1 MTAKIKKNPRIRLA
15 GVITRGNSILLLKHQ
30 RAGREYYVL
39 PGGGLEW
46 GESCAAGLAREFRE
60 ELELE
65 IAVGQLLI
73 ASESIEPQGCRHIL
87 DLTFRARII
96 GGKLKLN
103 PDRRIKGADWISR
116 ERLMSLEFYPQIRK
130 ELLNAWKHRFKPG
143 ITVMPTAWN

>member
-15 GVITRGNSILLLKHQ
+15 GVVTRGNSILLVKHQ

-46 GESCAAGLAREFRE
+46 GESCEAGLAREFRE

-65 IAVGQLLI
+65 VAVGNLLI
-73 ASESIEPQGCRHIL
+73 VSESIEPQGQRHIL
-87 DLTFRARII
+87 DLTFKARII
-96 GGKLKLN
+96 GGSLKLN
-103 PDRRIKGADWISR
+103 PDSRLKGVDWVSR
-116 ERLMSLEFYPQIRK
+116 EKLMNLRFYPEIRK
-130 ELLNAWKHRFKPG
+130 DLLKAWQERFRSG